1 MAAGGYPG
9 SYKKGTPIY
18 GLDEAA
24 TVPHS
29 MVFHAGTALKDGQV
43 VTSGGRVL
51 AVTALGA
58 DLKTAVGR
66 AYEAA
71 AKIRFE
77 GAHYRKD
84 IAHRAFGREETV
96 H

>member
-1 MAAGGYPG
+1 
-9 SYKKGTPIY
+9 
-18 GLDEAA
+18 
-24 TVPHS
+24 

-58 DLKTAVGR
+58 DLEAAVGR

-71 AKIRFE
+71 AKIRFD
-77 GAHYRKD
+77 GAHCRRD
-84 IAHRAFGREETV
+84 IAHRAFGRREEGN
-96 H
+96 